1 MDNMSKNED
10 VLTFSGFPNDNILY
24 LELAGIS
31 YKDIA
36 YRIARPPQR
45 VTVIEYV
52 TEGRGTLIV
61 NGKKYAV
68 PPGSVYIAPSWQS
81 HEYYS
86 DSRDPWVKYWVN
98 VAGPLVDSLRKIY
111 GIEHHYVFPDA
122 VDAGKVLM
130 ETIETLRD
138 MPEKEVR
145 SYMARQILQ
154 VIQLLSDRV
163 ATEEA
168 YTQSPVTEA
177 MITFMRKRITGPM
190 PELQEIADAANRSP
204 SQAIRI
210 FRNDMKITPYRWL
223 LIEKIHT
230 SCSVL
235 TCTGKC
241 IRDIAYMFGFRDE
254 FYFSRLFRQIVG
266 ISPNTY
272 RKQQGT
278 RVNGSP
284 SKELLT

>member
-130 ETIETLRD
+130 ETIEALRD
-138 MPEKEVR
+138 MPEKDVR
-145 SYMARQILQ
+145 AYMARQILQ
-154 VIQLLSDRV
+154 LIQLLSDRV

-168 YTQSPVTEA
+168 WQIDGETVETMSDFILGGSQ
-177 MITFMRKRITGPM
+177 ITADGDCSHEIKRYLLLGRKVMTILG
-190 PELQEIADAANRSP
+190 
-204 SQAIRI
+204 
-210 FRNDMKITPYRWL
+210 
-223 LIEKIHT
+223 
-230 SCSVL
+230 
-235 TCTGKC
+235 
-241 IRDIAYMFGFRDE
+241 AY
-254 FYFSRLFRQIVG
+254 
-266 ISPNTY
+266 
-272 RKQQGT
+272 
-278 RVNGSP
+278 
-284 SKELLT
+284 